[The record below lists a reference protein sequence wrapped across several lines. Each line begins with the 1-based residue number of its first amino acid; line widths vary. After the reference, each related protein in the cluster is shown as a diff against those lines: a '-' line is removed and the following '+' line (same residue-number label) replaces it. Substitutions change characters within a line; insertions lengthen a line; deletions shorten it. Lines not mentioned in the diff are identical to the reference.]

1 MEHSPPPFFKRGP
14 SPLTRLSFFTLLSI
28 ALMAGDA
35 RFEYLGL
42 MRQAVAAVLYPLQ
55 RLAVAPAEILLRV
68 GEFFVTQTS
77 LIEENAQLNREK
89 LAISAQA
96 QRHQSLAA
104 ENEQLRKLLD
114 ARGRF
119 EGTAMMAEILYAD
132 RNPFQRKIVLDKG
145 LQGGVRDGQ
154 VVVDDTGVI
163 GQVTRAYAWASEVTL
178 ITDKD
183 HAVPVQSV
191 RNGLRAIVFGSG
203 EEGTLEVR
211 YMPES
216 ADIQNGD
223 LLVTSGIDGTYPPGL
238 PVATVRLIE
247 RNSGY
252 PFVRVLCA
260 PTAGVDR
267 HRQVLVVSR
276 PERLPERPSE
286 AAPEGKPAAK
296 KPKRGAN

>member
-14 SPLTRLSFFTLLSI
+14 SPLTRLSLFALLSI

-35 RFEYLGL
+35 RLEYLGL

-55 RLAVAPAEILLRV
+55 RLAVAPAEGLMRV

-77 LIEENAQLNREK
+77 LTEENARLNSEK

-96 QRHQSLAA
+96 QRYQSLAA
-104 ENEQLRKLLD
+104 ENDYLRKLLD

-119 EGTAMMAEILYAD
+119 EGAAVMAEILYAE

-154 VVVDDTGVI
+154 VVLDDTGVV

-216 ADIQNGD
+216 ADIKNGD

-267 HRQVLVVSR
+267 HRQVLVVAR
-276 PERLPERPSE
+276 QEQLPERPTE

-296 KPKRGAN
+296 KPKRGGN